1 MAFGRR
7 HIGYDFTNAVRF
19 DISIIRLAERA
30 VVNFT
35 M

>member
-1 MAFGRR
+1 MAFGIS

-19 DISIIRLAERA
+19 DISFVRLAERA